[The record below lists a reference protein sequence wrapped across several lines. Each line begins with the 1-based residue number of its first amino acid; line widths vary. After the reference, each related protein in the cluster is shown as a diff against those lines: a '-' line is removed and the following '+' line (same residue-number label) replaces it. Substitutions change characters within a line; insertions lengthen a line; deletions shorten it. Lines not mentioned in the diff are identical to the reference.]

1 MGQNVDIEFKFV
13 NTDEFSSERLKAIK
27 NSFIN
32 EINKGINDSTLMT
45 KEKYYL
51 DIIAKQQATIDRLR
65 EERRALLEAIEEY
78 KYGKES
84 EETKE
89 RT

>member
-1 MGQNVDIEFKFV
+1 MGQNVDIELKF

-27 NSFIN
+27 NSLIN
-32 EINKGINDSTLMT
+32 EVNKGGVLMT

-51 DIIAKQQATIDRLR
+51 DIIAKQQATIDRLK
-65 EERRALLEAIEEY
+65 EERKALLEAIEEY

-84 EETKE
+84 EEIKE

>member
-1 MGQNVDIEFKFV
+1 MGQNVDIELKF

-27 NSFIN
+27 NSLIN
-32 EINKGINDSTLMT
+32 EVNKGDVLMT

-51 DIIAKQQATIDRLR
+51 DIIAKQQATIDRLK
-65 EERRALLEAIEEY
+65 EERKALLEAIEEY

-84 EETKE
+84 EEIKE

>member
-1 MGQNVDIEFKFV
+1 MGQNVDIKFKLIV
-13 NTDEFSSERLKAIK
+13 DEFINSEYLKAIK
-27 NSFIN
+27 NNFVN
-32 EINKGINDSTLMT
+32 ETNKGGILMS

-51 DIIAKQQATIDRLR
+51 DIIAKQQATIDRLK
-65 EERRALLEAIEEY
+65 EERKALLEAIEEY

-84 EETKE
+84 EEAKE

>member
-1 MGQNVDIEFKFV
+1 MGQNVDVKFKFIV
-13 NTDEFSSERLKAIK
+13 DEFNSEYSKAIK
-27 NSFIN
+27 NNLIN
-32 EINKGINDSTLMT
+32 EINKGGALMS

-51 DIIAKQQATIDRLR
+51 DIIAKQQATIDRLK
-65 EERRALLEAIEEY
+65 EERKALLEAIEEY